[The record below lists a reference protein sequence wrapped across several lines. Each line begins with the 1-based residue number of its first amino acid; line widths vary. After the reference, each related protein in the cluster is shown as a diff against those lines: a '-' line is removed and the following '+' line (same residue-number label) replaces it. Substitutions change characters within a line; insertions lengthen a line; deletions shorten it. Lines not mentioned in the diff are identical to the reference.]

1 MSHDEQHMPQSYR
14 ALLRLPTFRTLW
26 ISQTL
31 SQTAKNGIHFVQVV
45 MIDRLTH
52 SSSHVGIMILAF
64 TIPAVIFSA
73 ISGIVVDRFSRKRIM
88 VWSNALRILTAL
100 SYVFALAFLHGR
112 WLLLWI
118 YTITFLSSALGQ
130 FFGPA
135 LAAVIPQHVPKRA
148 LLLANSLFN
157 ITLIA
162 TQIFGLLVVFP
173 LVIKIGQGLFG
184 IDGGLKLA
192 FLVIALMYTIATW
205 LLSTLPHDQ
214 PPRVVGG
221 PSPWRKTV
229 RDFREGWAYIRRL
242 PVLWVPLINLTLT
255 ALTIMIMALLA
266 PGFAARVLHVNQE
279 DAVYIFAP
287 AGVGLFLGTVF
298 IGRYGGR
305 WRRETISN
313 AGLVLIGVAMGALG
327 IVGWQAASARRL
339 MLLLTSAISFFLG
352 GGFAMVGI
360 PSQTMLQERTTPHI
374 RGRVFAAQFMAAN
387 IVGMPPMLLAGWL
400 ADRFG
405 IPTVAVLM
413 GLFTLVVATITVALA
428 HRYRAAPASSR
439 GLPETSLP
447 PRASGVRSEDVGW
460 YPHATQ
466 YTPKEHPRQ

>member
-1 MSHDEQHMPQSYR
+1 MTHEEQDAPQSYR
-14 ALLRLPTFRTLW
+14 DLLRLRTFRTLW
-26 ISQTL
+26 MSQTL

-73 ISGIVVDRFSRKRIM
+73 LSGIVVDRFSRKRIM
-88 VWSNALRILTAL
+88 IWSNALRILTAL
-100 SYVFALAFLHGR
+100 SYVFALTFLHGR
-112 WLLLWI
+112 SLLLWI
-118 YTITFLSSALGQ
+118 YLITFCSSALGQ

-173 LVIKIGQGLFG
+173 LVIKVGQALFG
-184 IDGGLKLA
+184 VDGGLKLA
-192 FLVIALMYTIATW
+192 FLVIALMYAIATW
-205 LLSTLPHDQ
+205 LLTTIPPDQ
-214 PPRVVGG
+214 PPRLVGG
-221 PSPWRKTV
+221 TASWRKTV

-287 AGVGLFLGTVF
+287 AGAGLFLGTVL

-305 WRRETISN
+305 WRRETLSN
-313 AGLVLIGVAMGALG
+313 TGLVLIGVALGALG
-327 IVGWQAASARRL
+327 LAGWQAQTAQRL
-339 MLLLTSAISFFLG
+339 VILMTSAISFVLG

-360 PSQTMLQERTTPHI
+360 PSQTMLQERTTPHM

-405 IPTVAVLM
+405 IPTVAVLV
-413 GLFTLVVATITVALA
+413 GILVLVVATITVALA
-428 HRYRAAPASSR
+428 HRYHFVPTGIAGFGRDGA
-439 GLPETSLP
+439 LP
-447 PRASGVRSEDVGW
+447 PHATGATSADVGW
-460 YPHATQ
+460 ETGVKQEA
-466 YTPKEHPRQ
+466 KREL